1 MTIRK
6 VRIPFQGITFPFAV
20 PWHLFCDNIGT
31 VQVNECQSF
40 SRSKDSKMTST
51 VHSHDC
57 CLKVDTKIRRSQH
70 AVLVCIACALSL
82 FLRLCCFCQADDKP
96 WKLPYYINTS
106 VSLGFLPL
114 RKSIYF
120 YVKSISQSEIRISSL
135 NFNHLSCLLYFEHK
149 ILDIFNICIY
159 FLLYFVELW
168 VFTGVF

>member
-1 MTIRK
+1 
-6 VRIPFQGITFPFAV
+6 
-20 PWHLFCDNIGT
+20 
-31 VQVNECQSF
+31 
-40 SRSKDSKMTST
+40 MTST

-57 CLKVDTKIRRSQH
+57 CLKVDTKIRTSQR

-82 FLRLCCFCQADDKP
+82 FWRLRCFCQADDKP
-96 WKLPYYINTS
+96 RKLPYYVNTS

-149 ILDIFNICIY
+149 ILEIFNN
-159 FLLYFVELW
+159 LS
-168 VFTGVF
+168 VFIFYCTL